1 MTDPTTLSVRGEAS
15 LDVLADHAV
24 ISVQVV
30 RQDKDRELALAAAD
44 EAAAALRE
52 VVSSASGLRRSTI
65 SSARVTEVTE
75 WDDSTKVSVRVG
87 WQASLGGTA
96 DVEAAHAG
104 KLAGDVVA
112 AGAELLGVTWRVDET
127 NPAHREVRR
136 LAVAD
141 ARRAADDFAHAL
153 GGSTGRLLQIAD
165 PGLISSTDSISL
177 SSRGR
182 AYAMSLNDQLE
193 IDPQVVSIRAV
204 VEARYLLDDA

>member
-1 MTDPTTLSVRGEAS
+1 MTDPATLSVRGEAS
-15 LDVLADHAV
+15 LDVLADHAL

-30 RQDKDRELALAAAD
+30 REDTERELALASAD
-44 EAAAALRE
+44 AAATAVRD
-52 VVSSASGLRRSTI
+52 VVGSANGLRRSTI
-65 SSARVTEVTE
+65 YSARVTEVRE
-75 WDDSTKVSVRVG
+75 WEEPRKTSVRVR
-87 WQASLGGTA
+87 WRASLGGTA
-96 DVEAAHAG
+96 DVDAAHAG
-104 KLAGDVVA
+104 RLAGALVA
-112 AGAELLGVTWRVDET
+112 AGAELLGITWRVDET

-165 PGLISSTDSISL
+165 PGLISGTDAIAVST
-177 SSRGR
+177 RGG
-182 AYAMSLNDQLE
+182 AYAMSVNDELE